1 MLIGITYDL
10 CEDYIAMGFSE
21 EETAEFDK
29 IETIEAIEYILKKL
43 GYETKRIGNV
53 KNLVSALAQGIRW
66 DMVFN
71 ISEGINGISRESQV
85 PALLDAYCIPYT
97 FSDPLVLA
105 LSLHKGMAKSI
116 IRDLGIPTPR
126 FTVINEIDN
135 IYNTDLEYPL
145 FVKPIAEGT
154 SKGID
159 KMSKVNNADELVNVC
174 TRLLEKFRQPVL
186 VEEYLPGREF
196 TVGIIGTGRTSRI
209 TGVMEI
215 IINGAERIEE
225 YSYYNKMNYM
235 ESVTYEPVTGSVGER
250 CSEIAL
256 KVWRG
261 LGCMDGGRVDL
272 KMDSNGIPNF
282 IEVNPLAGLNP
293 AVSDFPILSALFGM
307 TYEELIKNIM
317 ESSLRKLSRRAK

>member
-1 MLIGITYDL
+1 MLVGIAYDL
-10 CEDYIAMGFSE
+10 REDYLAMGFSE
-21 EETAEFDK
+21 EETAELDR
-29 IETIEAIEYILKKL
+29 IETIEAIEFVLKKL
-43 GYETKRIGNV
+43 GYETERIGNV
-53 KNLVSALAQGIRW
+53 KNLVNKLAQGNRW

-97 FSDPLVLA
+97 FSDPLILA
-105 LSLHKGMAKSI
+105 LSLHKGMAKSV

-126 FTVINEIDN
+126 FAVIHEI
-135 IYNTDLEYPL
+135 TDINDIDLVYPL
-145 FVKPIAEGT
+145 FAKPIAEGT

-159 KMSKVNNADELVNVC
+159 RMSKLHNADELEKVC
-174 TRLLEKFRQPVL
+174 NNLLGKFRQPVL

-196 TVGIIGTGRTSRI
+196 TVGIVGTRGHSRI

-215 IINGAERIEE
+215 IIRGSEKTEE
-225 YSYYNKMNYM
+225 YSYSNKINYL
-235 ESVTYEPVTGSVGER
+235 ETVTYMPVTGSIGDN
-250 CSEIAL
+250 CSETAL

-272 KMDSNGIPNF
+272 KMDSNGILNF
-282 IEVNPLAGLNP
+282 MEVNPLAGLNP

-307 TYEELIKNIM
+307 SYEELIGNIM
-317 ESSLRKLSRRAK
+317 ESSLKRLNRRTK